1 MLLLSCEP
9 DMESIKALVD
19 RENTPGIIAK
29 KNEIIYTEN
38 GIPRLKL
45 IAPVTKSFQFA
56 PEPYTEFP
64 EGIQLFTFS
73 DGKSVES
80 FLTAKYAVYY
90 DKKKIWE
97 ARHNVVAM
105 NKKGEILNTE
115 RLFWDEQKKIV
126 YSNDFVKFTSVD
138 GVIFGEGFEAD
149 ELLENVEIKNSSGTI
164 FVADKD

>member
-19 RENTPGIIAK
+19 REKTPGIVAK

-38 GIPRLKL
+38 GLPRLKL
-45 IAPVTKSFQFA
+45 IAPITMSFQFA

-64 EGIQLFTFS
+64 EGIQLYTFS

-80 FLTAKYAVYY
+80 FLTAKYAVHY
-90 DKKKIWE
+90 DKKKMWE
-97 ARHNVVAM
+97 ARNNVVAM
-105 NKKGEILNTE
+105 NRKGEILNTE
-115 RLFWDEQKKIV
+115 KLFWDEQKKII

-149 ELLENVEIKNSSGTI
+149 ELLENVEIKNTSGTI
-164 FVADKD
+164 FVADQD